1 MTTSRA
7 QWARQAE
14 DISLQSK
21 RVPEFLTIGE
31 VSNATGLSEST
42 LEDSLTRSANT
53 NPASPRGALCRPAAR
68 FFNVPLWSHAQLD
81 EYHRRLA
88 LQNGDAQDATLERF
102 TQAEAEQKGLA
113 STPELAELFGLA
125 AQTLRRAQESDGTYP
140 KAVGR
145 LRDTGTPGPPEHLRR
160 LTDMVRWARERGY
173 ETNAEPGS
181 ALAER
186 LTKLKVSA

>member
-1 MTTSRA
+1 VAISRA
-7 QWARQAE
+7 QWAQQAE
-14 DISLQSK
+14 DISLFPK
-21 RVPEFLTIGE
+21 RVSEFLTIGE
-31 VSNATGLSEST
+31 VSDATGLSENT
-42 LEDSLTRSANT
+42 LEDSLTRTANT
-53 NPASPRGALCRPAAR
+53 NPTSPRGALCRPAAR
-68 FFNVPLWSHAQLD
+68 FFNTPLWSHAQLA
-81 EYHRRLA
+81 EYNRRVA
-88 LQNGDAQDATLERF
+88 SKSGDGTDAALERF
-102 TQAEAEQKGLA
+102 TQAEAEEKGLA

-173 ETNAEPGS
+173 ETNAQPGS

-186 LTKLKVSA
+186 LAKLKVPA